1 MSRSQTAVH
10 TDSDRNNCLRIMIR
24 VDFLTDKDLLCG
36 FRISGHAGGV
46 EGTDIVCAAV
56 SSAAYLVANTVTEIL
71 NIDAQINCE
80 DGFMSCL
87 VSNEEAKQCKVL
99 FEGLRLHL
107 SALAEEY
114 PRKIDVRNTEV

>member
-1 MSRSQTAVH
+1 
-10 TDSDRNNCLRIMIR
+10 MIR
-24 VDFLTDKDLLCG
+24 VEFLTDKDLLYG

-56 SSAAYLVANTVTEIL
+56 SSAAYLVVNTITEVL
-71 NIDAQINCE
+71 NIDAQIDCE
-80 DGFMSCL
+80 DGFMLCE
-87 VSNEEAKQCKVL
+87 VSREHAKQCEIL

-114 PRKIDVRNTEV
+114 PKKIDVRNTEV